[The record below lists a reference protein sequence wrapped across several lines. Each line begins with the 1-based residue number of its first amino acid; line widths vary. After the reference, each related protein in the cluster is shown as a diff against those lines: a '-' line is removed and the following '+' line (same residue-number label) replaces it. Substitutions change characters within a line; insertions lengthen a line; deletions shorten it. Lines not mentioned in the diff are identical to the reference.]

1 MRNVHTFHS
10 NPLLRI
16 HFSFR
21 KCWFSSKMHHRK
33 SWFKTKSSQEKSC
46 FRFAWN
52 MFDRHSLFKIKLLQL
67 KTLLQIKSFAFY
79 LASNPKN
86 ACRKYTLLRI
96 HFFFFWE
103 SLASR
108 PIWLNKTFLLIQS
121 ARTKCLAFAPKY
133 LKKGLLLKLC
143 FPKMSEE
150 KSCKRFEIKSSTKG
164 FAPLPKFRKQSL
176 DSKPKVLKKSLA

>member
-96 HFFFFWE
+96 HFFFLRKSCFKSNMIE
-103 SLASR
+103 QNLSSN
-108 PIWLNKTFLLIQS
+108 P
-121 ARTKCLAFAPKY
+121 KCAD
-133 LKKGLLLKLC
+133 
-143 FPKMSEE
+143 KMSCFCSKISQE
-150 KSCKRFEIKSSTKG
+150 RFASETM
-164 FAPLPKFRKQSL
+164 F
-176 DSKPKVLKKSLA
+176 SKNVGGKVL